1 MKSTSTIIAQKGYGS
16 NRQFDIRFINAKF
29 HRWIPTTV
37 DIFEKMPRGDD
48 ALFLYTG
55 GQGAVY
61 TFPDGSTM
69 TAGIGDLVYLPVG
82 SQYVVRLNGDPLR
95 PGSTLDYMGMVFR
108 LHTFSGETCR
118 LYDKVTIISKND
130 PSPWYRYYERLIKLY
145 TECGSYL
152 EMASIAY
159 EFIDKIIDLPVVST
173 DSGRYDSIVKGIGI
187 ITDNWNKECKIA
199 DIACSCNMSPQN
211 FRLLFKEYTGLTPS
225 EYRQSIIMEKTKH
238 MLVST
243 DISMS
248 AVASFAG
255 FSDQFYFS
263 RFFCERAGI
272 SPLKYRKRYKKESL
286 SEV

>member
-1 MKSTSTIIAQKGYGS
+1 MKNTFTMIDQKGLGS
-16 NRQFDIRFINAKF
+16 DRNFDIRFINAKI
-29 HRWIPTTV
+29 HKWKPTTV

-55 GQGAVY
+55 GQCAVY

-69 TAGIGDLVYLPVG
+69 TANIGDLVYLPVG
-82 SQYVVRLNGDPLR
+82 AQYVVRLNGDPDL

-108 LHTFSGETCR
+108 MRTFSGDTCR
-118 LYDKVTIISKND
+118 LYDKVTIISKHD
-130 PSPWYRYYERLIKLY
+130 PSPWYRYYERMIKLY

-159 EFIDKIIDLPVVST
+159 EFINKIIDLPVVST
-173 DSGRYDSIVKGIGI
+173 DKGRYDNIVRGIGYI
-187 ITDNWNKECKIA
+187 ADNWNKECKIA
-199 DIACSCNMSPQN
+199 DIANDCHMSPQN

-225 EYRQSIIMEKTKH
+225 EYRQTVIMEKTKH

-248 AVASFAG
+248 AVAAFAG

-263 RFFCERAGI
+263 RFFCEHAGI
-272 SPLKYRKRYKKESL
+272 SPLKYRKKYKKESL
-286 SEV
+286 SEL